1 MGSLKKNVK
10 QNKGFT
16 LIELLVAIAILAILT
31 VPLINSF
38 IMAGRVGRDSRRMQN
53 ATTAAQSVMEHLKTV
68 TDLSQVEPLLKAAAV
83 SDASVIKTSAVS
95 DSFTAYSLQVEGDD
109 GEAFTVNLRLD
120 PKSEYD
126 YQRADFM
133 DVYEEASLIYSEL
146 VLNDS
151 SILTAMEN
159 EPIDYVYGGAHFLPG
174 KTDPELSMAK
184 WDPVLM
190 AWDASWSP
198 SESEK
203 LLRATYGNLFADE
216 YIGGVLPGG
225 PEGTWLTKMHEDFK
239 KENITKVVDITIRQT
254 AGASYQVLINTSY
267 SMDYAVV
274 FLAEDPDYVPDI
286 EDGDGSA
293 PEEDEELPDP
303 LEGMAFYRYWGT
315 LLYEAEEIELT
326 LDAEKPIYLL
336 YAKSVAGDAGHFAN
350 VECNI
355 LCDSSIHLD
364 AGKPLELYLVEQG
377 QTVATLTELS
387 YMFNVKNESGDT
399 PVKVYTTEHY
409 NTMGFPIDTIAGE
422 GNTVIY
428 SNDEA
433 HSIAYS
439 LGDFMTALYKITVS
453 VSYDGETIYT
463 IATED

>member
-1 MGSLKKNVK
+1 MGSLKKNIQ

-16 LIELLVAIAILAILT
+16 LLELLVAISILAILT

-38 IMAGRVGRDSRRMQN
+38 ITAGRVGRDSRRMQN

-120 PKSEYD
+120 PKNEYD

-133 DVYEEASLIYSEL
+133 DVYEEASVIYSEL

-159 EPIDYVYGGAHFLPG
+159 EPIDYAYGEAHFFPG
-174 KTDPELSMAK
+174 KAEPELSMAK
-184 WDPVLM
+184 WNPDLM

-198 SESEK
+198 SENEK

-216 YIGGVLPGG
+216 YIGGALPGG
-225 PEGTWLTKMHEDFK
+225 PEGAWLTRMYEDFK

-274 FLAEDPDYVPDI
+274 FLAEDPDYVP
-286 EDGDGSA
+286 ETAEGDDSIPG
-293 PEEDEELPDP
+293 P

-326 LDAEKPIYLL
+326 LDADKPIYLL
-336 YAKSVAGDAGHFAN
+336 YAKSTAGDAGHFAN

-364 AGKPLELYLVEQG
+364 AGKTLELYLVEQG
-377 QTVATLTELS
+377 QTEATLTELS
-387 YMFNVKNESGDT
+387 YMFHVKNESGDT
-399 PVKVYTTEHY
+399 PVTVYTTEHY
-409 NTMGFPIDTIAGE
+409 NTMGFPIDTIAGQ

-428 SNDEA
+428 SNDES